1 MLFFT
6 AFATMAIGLVPASAA
21 SNENR
26 VMRCST
32 AISKEQIKVA
42 EASFIAKKKMSKTL
56 KSDFSVVIPVY
67 WHVIQAGKCM
77 RISLTYFCFLANAE
91 FFAAL
96 EEGHIPVSQINDSI
110 SVLNADYQSTGV
122 SFELVSRKYTTNE
135 TWFNWAGDEK
145 GSPEFV
151 YQTEMK
157 QKLRKGDASVLNIY
171 STGLTNIT
179 SSELLG
185 YATFPDAYQNEPI
198 NDGVVI
204 RYSTVPGG
212 SSAPYNRGRTL
223 THEVGHWLGLY
234 HTFQDGCDGD
244 GDMVFDTPAQLNQTH
259 GCPIIA
265 PDTCP
270 GKPGRD
276 PIHNFMDYSYDICL
290 SEFTPGQ
297 VQRIQEQFTAYRSV
311 SV

>member
-26 VMRCST
+26 IMRCST
-32 AISKEQIKVA
+32 TISKEQIKVA

-67 WHVIQAGKCM
+67 WHVIQAGK
-77 RISLTYFCFLANAE
+77 S
-91 FFAAL
+91 L

-122 SFELVSRKYTTNE
+122 SFELVSRRYTTNE
-135 TWFNWAGDEK
+135 TWFNWAGNEPE
-145 GSPEFV
+145 SPEFV

-212 SSAPYNRGRTL
+212 SKAPYNRGRTL

-234 HTFQDGCDGD
+234 HTFQDGCDGE
-244 GDMVFDTPAQLNQTH
+244 GDMVFDTPAQLNQTD

-276 PIHNFMDYSYDICL
+276 PIHNFMDYSDDICL

-297 VQRIQEQFTAYRSV
+297 VQRIQEQFIAYRSV
-311 SV
+311 SI